1 MYVVPCSPDRPKAAP
16 VIHFPEPAW
25 YSYLFLLLAPWLVYW
40 SYRKGPEN
48 RELSNFQRYALLAL
62 RSGSI
67 LILLLLMFRPHWK
80 QQAAERKEPR
90 ILWAIDQSKSMLDQG
105 LDATELN
112 DRIQRLQE
120 GFRDVA
126 SIEMGFSSKVQSLQE
141 PLRFD
146 GDQTDLHALLSACRN
161 QYGNDPTVQEMVLL
175 SDGQVNR
182 GADPLS
188 GLLDFPFPVHT
199 ICIGSPP
206 EGPDAQFTNI
216 RYNPTAESGN
226 QLEVIGRISA
236 TASFSES
243 VALELLDENGAI
255 LERRE
260 WAPEELR
267 SGVGFSLYP
276 QVGRKLGQ
284 RKWQLRLIAGPE
296 EVNKENNTSPISFE
310 VVKKDHL
317 VALIYD
323 RMHPDVRAIAQ
334 SLEEYEAY
342 ELEYVDMARN
352 ELPSAESGIWVVVHP
367 GRTAIA
373 SLRRLLPDRKVPVW
387 YLAGYAESARALAPL
402 GSPLRFQPEGGSDDQ
417 VMAALDASFSAFRQ
431 SEDNEKKLGKGV
443 PLAAPFGKW
452 IGTKQMDVQLRQ
464 RINGV
469 ISENPLMSSG
479 RGADGRKWV
488 ITSAKGLWRWRFQ
501 EYRTFEQTEAFD
513 DWVGSWLRYLK
524 SESGDERWNVD
535 ALKEVISG
543 ASWKAEVRLRDRTGA
558 WSSNARV
565 QAMVTG
571 PDGAQKSLK
580 ARTRGHVQYIEQHME
595 KEGSYSYALTAEL
608 GKETFSY
615 RGRFQVS
622 RPEVEQLTNGA
633 DTALLGSLSRSTGGK
648 AYALSDLTPD
658 LLRSQMELR
667 PVMEWIEEEKELIHW
682 KSLFFVLLLFLATE
696 WTWRRY
702 LGLS

>member
-1 MYVVPCSPDRPKAAP
+1 
-16 VIHFPEPAW
+16 
-25 YSYLFLLLAPWLVYW
+25 
-40 SYRKGPEN
+40 
-48 RELSNFQRYALLAL
+48 
-62 RSGSI
+62 
-67 LILLLLMFRPHWK
+67 
-80 QQAAERKEPR
+80 
-90 ILWAIDQSKSMLDQG
+90 
-105 LDATELN
+105 
-112 DRIQRLQE
+112 
-120 GFRDVA
+120 
-126 SIEMGFSSKVQSLQE
+126 
-141 PLRFD
+141 
-146 GDQTDLHALLSACRN
+146 
-161 QYGNDPTVQEMVLL
+161 
-175 SDGQVNR
+175 
-182 GADPLS
+182 
-188 GLLDFPFPVHT
+188 
-199 ICIGSPP
+199 
-206 EGPDAQFTNI
+206 
-216 RYNPTAESGN
+216 
-226 QLEVIGRISA
+226 
-236 TASFSES
+236 
-243 VALELLDENGAI
+243 
-255 LERRE
+255 
-260 WAPEELR
+260 
-267 SGVGFSLYP
+267 
-276 QVGRKLGQ
+276 LGQ

-296 EVNKENNTSPISFE
+296 EINKENNTSPIDFE

-323 RMHPDVRAIAQ
+323 RIHPDVRAIAQ

-352 ELPSAESGIWVVVHP
+352 EVPSPESGIWVVVHP

-373 SLRRLLPDRKVPVW
+373 SLRRLLPGRKVPVW

-402 GSPLRFQPEGGSDDQ
+402 RSPLRFQPEGGSDDQ
-417 VMAALDASFSAFRQ
+417 VMAALDASFSTFRQ
-431 SEDNEKKLGKGV
+431 SEQHEERLGKGV

-452 IGTKQMDVQLRQ
+452 IGTQQMDVQLRQ

-488 ITSAKGLWRWRFQ
+488 VTSAKGLWRWRFQ

-524 SESGDERWNVD
+524 SESSDERWNVD

-543 ASWKAEVRLRDRTGA
+543 ASWKAEVRLRDETGS

-571 PDGAQKSLK
+571 PDGAQMSLK
-580 ARTRGHVQYIEQHME
+580 ARTRGHVQYIEQRIE
-595 KEGSYSYALTAEL
+595 KEGSYSYELTAEL
-608 GKETFSY
+608 GEETFSH

-622 RPEVEQLTNGA
+622 RPEVEQLTSGA
-633 DTALLGSLSRSTGGK
+633 DTALLGNLSRRTGGK
-648 AYALSDLTPD
+648 AYALSELTPD

-682 KSLFFVLLLFLATE
+682 KSLFFVLLLLLATE